1 MRYTNSGKTYNVEE
15 VNLFG
20 AIINVNGTSI
30 TDLAKMNELTDSEF
44 YTKGYTVFC
53 DSDEIYFDTFEQA
66 YNFAMTEQ
74 KDTFRLHHD
83 EDEDETVYIHV
94 PN

>member
-1 MRYTNSGKTYNVEE
+1 MKYRRGNKTYDVEE
-15 VNLFG
+15 VELFG

-30 TDLAKMNELTDSEF
+30 TDLAKMQELTGSEF
-44 YTKGYTVFC
+44 YTEGFTVFC
-53 DSDEIYFDTFEQA
+53 DSDEIYFDTFDQA

-74 KDTFRLHHD
+74 KDTFRLNRD
-83 EDEDETVYIHV
+83 EEDETVYIHV